1 MTLVLTCQPPCYSN
15 AAYGNALHFSP
26 GEKGRG
32 AYEGLVEKRAVVTF
46 AFTSPRSARSVGL
59 YRLEPR
65 VYSPNWRE
73 SARTAACHANDS
85 LRMHESKGT
94 ERTDSRACAA
104 RAHNTTF
111 HAGVEKFVKTWPICP
126 KQRNFV
132 VVSSPFHET
141 LARDTREVKG
151 TLTG

>member
-26 GEKGRG
+26 GGKGRG

-94 ERTDSRACAA
+94 ERTGSRACAA
-104 RAHNTTF
+104 RAHTTPVLKSSLKLGRSSETKEF
-111 HAGVEKFVKTWPICP
+111 RRRFA
-126 KQRNFV
+126 
-132 VVSSPFHET
+132 VSRSVST
-141 LARDTREVKG
+141 VARDTREG

>member
-26 GEKGRG
+26 GGKGRG

-46 AFTSPRSARSVGL
+46 AFTSPRSPRSVGL

-85 LRMHESKGT
+85 LRIDTSRKEPKGQT
-94 ERTDSRACAA
+94 
-104 RAHNTTF
+104 RAHALRVRTTPRF
-111 HAGVEKFVKTWPICP
+111 TPVLKSSLKLGPFA
-126 KQRNFV
+126 RNKGI
-132 VVSSPFHET
+132 SSSFRRRFT
-141 LARDTREVKG
+141 KR
-151 TLTG
+151 